1 MLSRTASLLAHSR
14 RLTNSS
20 TPFSSSVRL
29 ASTLVVS
36 EPLDESGM
44 PSGQTRSTVTAATQ
58 LGQSVDL
65 LVVGPTPPSQIP
77 VGVTNVYHVPF
88 DDKLAEST
96 ANAIQHVAET
106 KDCNIVLGTSTKFGS
121 TVIPRAA
128 ALLDVSPITDIL
140 EIHDESKCNYTSELY
155 HTHIYIHHSFTQS
168 FFYKYYVFRYIRTSN
183 VCWKCHGQSVY
194 QGSNQTKSIVS
205 TPNQL

>member
-1 MLSRTASLLAHSR
+1 M
-14 RLTNSS
+14 
-20 TPFSSSVRL
+20 
-29 ASTLVVS
+29 
-36 EPLDESGM
+36 
-44 PSGQTRSTVTAATQ
+44 
-58 LGQSVDL
+58 
-65 LVVGPTPPSQIP
+65 
-77 VGVTNVYHVPF
+77 TNVYHVPF

-168 FFYKYYVFRYIRTSN
+168 FFIN
-183 VCWKCHGQSVY
+183 
-194 QGSNQTKSIVS
+194 IVS
-205 TPNQL
+205 LDTFVRPMYAGNVMGKVSIKDPTKRKVLSVRPTSFDKADLQDASGVETIDSAVSSYF